1 MYILFNGVDFNEAIF
16 QWLLSGV
23 IIIRR
28 MSCWCTCGIPFI
40 SKRTS
45 LRPPFLFLSD
55 PFISALT
62 SKWWAATLPDANSP
76 HERESV

>member
-1 MYILFNGVDFNEAIF
+1 MVAVRGDFKT
-16 QWLLSGV
+16 
-23 IIIRR
+23 
-28 MSCWCTCGIPFI
+28 TCGVLFI
-40 SKRTS
+40 YKCTS